1 VKFTRNYLKYPT
13 VLITAKH
20 SSSGGNAA
28 SECNGI
34 VSWIER
40 YVPMTGP
47 ILKDIA
53 TGKYFRVIHG
63 TTARQG
69 ALPWAPIFPAFTVK
83 KKMFLFNIYTVEST
97 LGWAYLISTLRG
109 PLFGAMEHLSISII
123 GQIINRTTFKTKIVS
138 IPLGYVV
145 VMNTNG
151 TM

>member
-1 VKFTRNYLKYPT
+1 LTFSFILFYFILFIYFFLSFFLDYLQ
-13 VLITAKH
+13 
-20 SSSGGNAA
+20 
-28 SECNGI
+28 
-34 VSWIER
+34 R